1 MPESSLQP
9 SLQTRK
15 NLKALQV
22 NLLLE
27 LQHHLEKAQN
37 LAHSSIREKKNTP
50 TNNSQAKVVRKSHY
64 STKESTPSTLCHPIK
79 IQNHPQSRQLQSL
92 TLETKVICLIR
103 LVWLKLLMP
112 KVSQARRISGVI
124 SLGRTRRKLRSSG
137 KSGVKTSLEAS
148 LGLTK
153 NNSL

>member
-79 IQNHPQSRQLQSL
+79 IQNHPLSRQLQSL

-103 LVWLKLLMP
+103 LEWLKLLMP
-112 KVSQARRISGVI
+112 AKSITSSENFGGNQSGSDQKKTAKFGKI
-124 SLGRTRRKLRSSG
+124 GGKNKFGS
-137 KSGVKTSLEAS
+137 KSGSDK
-148 LGLTK
+148 K
-153 NNSL
+153 